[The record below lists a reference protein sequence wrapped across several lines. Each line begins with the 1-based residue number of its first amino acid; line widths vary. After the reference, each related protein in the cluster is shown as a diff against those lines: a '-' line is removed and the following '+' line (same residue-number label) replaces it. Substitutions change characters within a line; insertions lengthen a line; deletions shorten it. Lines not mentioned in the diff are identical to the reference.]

1 MQIGGEGV
9 EILLMNMVLE
19 KIINFFFGK
28 DTLPCLFTWE
38 WGKQILIWN
47 YPSDIATMTY
57 NL

>member
-38 WGKQILIWN
+38 WGK
-47 YPSDIATMTY
+47 
-57 NL
+57 